1 MVNRDQIES
10 FMKNF
15 PSQALILTMEPED
28 LGAHMLKYMMRG
40 QAETNRFNFMQ
51 MVYPGQ
57 IAERFME
64 AWGWLEREGFIAHR
78 PNDIN
83 GHGFFVTRAGQR
95 VAQSANFNAWKSESM
110 FPDGLDPIIMSS
122 VKPMFVRGEYDTAV
136 FRALRKSR

>member
-28 LGAHMLKYMMRG
+28 LGLDMLKYMMRG

-95 VAQSANFNAWKSESM
+95 VAQSANFNCVEVGIDVSGRARPYHHEL
-110 FPDGLDPIIMSS
+110 GEAH
-122 VKPMFVRGEYDTAV
+122 VRPRGV
-136 FRALRKSR
+136 RHGRLPRL

>member
-1 MVNRDQIES
+1 
-10 FMKNF
+10 MKNF
-15 PSQALILTMEPED
+15 PSQALILTMEPQD
-28 LGAHMLKYMMRG
+28 LGPHMLKYMMRG

-95 VAQSANFNAWKSESM
+95 VAQSANFNAMRGSPNRCFRTGSKAT
-110 FPDGLDPIIMSS
+110 GLWGKGGQRSLARS
-122 VKPMFVRGEYDTAV
+122 ALVEATAQLD
-136 FRALRKSR
+136 R

>member
-1 MVNRDQIES
+1 
-10 FMKNF
+10 MKNF

-28 LGAHMLKYMMRG
+28 LGPQMLKYMMRV

-64 AWGWLEREGFIAHR
+64 ARGWLEREGFIAHR

-83 GHGFFVTRAGQR
+83 GHGFLVTRAGQR
-95 VAQSANFNAWKSESM
+95 VAQSANFNAWKS
-110 FPDGLDPIIMSS
+110 
-122 VKPMFVRGEYDTAV
+122 
-136 FRALRKSR
+136 